1 MEPAIEVR
9 SLSKMY
15 KLYARPASIVMEQ
28 LRRRPMHEAVWALR
42 DVDFEVERGE
52 VVGVVGANGAGKS
65 TLLSILAGVLDPTSG
80 SSVVRGD
87 LRAILQLGTG
97 FQDGYSGL
105 ENVYMGGYCLG
116 YSKPEIDASLDWIVD
131 FSGLGPVIEHPFRT
145 YSSGMKARLT
155 FAVTFCRRPEI
166 LIVDE
171 ALAAGDLAFQ
181 QKCVNRILE
190 LCSDGASAL
199 VVSHSMFFIEK
210 LCSRALYLEDGRL
223 VADDEC
229 RRVTRLYER
238 RLLKEFAQAEPGTA
252 ATVATNSGGGTDSA
266 PVSAGSAGHADP
278 TGAGASKVAAAAA
291 EIDPVDPAVQR
302 LLDDPESTCP
312 PILHLGLVRLLETR
326 VLDRSGRPEDVF
338 HTGDAVAVEIEV
350 DSQVAKQDI
359 AVGVQI
365 FHESGVH
372 VATTT
377 NHVQLDEAGAPRR
390 QRLDLARGRQVFR
403 VEFPQLFLADGKYSL
418 SVGMNPK
425 EKHFT
430 EADQLMRER
439 RVATFGF
446 FRADTP
452 WKVIYDPP
460 SRWTR
465 SGGN

>member
-1 MEPAIEVR
+1 MDAAIEAR

-28 LRRRPMHEAVWALR
+28 LRRQPMHEPVWALR
-42 DVDFEVERGE
+42 DVSFEVGRGE
-52 VVGVVGANGAGKS
+52 VVGVVGGNGAGKS

-80 SSVVRGD
+80 SFSVRGD

-97 FQDGYSGL
+97 FQDAYTGL

-116 YSKPEIDASLDWIVD
+116 YSKSQIDESLDWIVD

-171 ALAAGDLAFQ
+171 ALAAGDIAFQ
-181 QKCVNRILE
+181 QKCVNRILD
-190 LCSDGASAL
+190 LCSAGASAL

-210 LCSRALYLEDGRL
+210 LCSRALYLEDAQL
-223 VADDEC
+223 VADGAC

-238 RLLKEFAQAEPGTA
+238 RLLREFAEQPASHEAP
-252 ATVATNSGGGTDSA
+252 ATEEAVASPANVPETA
-266 PVSAGSAGHADP
+266 PVDLEVEA
-278 TGAGASKVAAAAA
+278 
-291 EIDPVDPAVQR
+291 
-302 LLDDPESTCP
+302 LLDDPEGVCP
-312 PILHLGLVRLLETR
+312 PILHLGLVRLIEVR
-326 VLDRSGRPEDVF
+326 VLDAAGRAEEVF
-338 HTGDAVAVEIEV
+338 HTGDTVAVEIHVE
-350 DSQVAKQDI
+350 SRVAKQDV

-372 VATTT
+372 VATST
-377 NHVQLDEAGAPRR
+377 NLVQLDESGSPCR
-390 QRLDLARGRQVFR
+390 QRLDLERGKQVFR

-425 EKHFT
+425 DKHFT

-460 SRWTR
+460 SRWSR
-465 SGGN
+465 SGGA